1 MKKLTTILLA
11 LLFVAT
17 AANAKYTFWGYA
29 DKTAVSECYGKVG
42 TRQGKAAIYIP
53 EEVAQ
58 MYKGLKVN
66 GLRFALT
73 DPAQSVRVFVTE
85 DLNGAYAA
93 EKTTTT
99 ANKGLNSVKF
109 DAGVS
114 YTITGEPFY
123 VGYEYSG
130 DINVVGVTDEYVL
143 GANFTDFGEGWVDN
157 TAQTPD
163 NANALA
169 IQMRVEGTDIP
180 VDAALCGIKP
190 VITSVGDTYEIKGK
204 LLNFSA
210 SKVQNFRIG
219 YTIGK
224 GEEQFVDVEK
234 TISERSADDFS
245 FSCNAP
251 ESKGKETLKVR
262 LVSVNGAED
271 AYADN
276 NRYSTSIVTANV
288 ELKKRVYMEEYTGLG
303 CAWCVRGIVDIENLT
318 AKFPNQFVA
327 IAKHCY
333 GDTPQELLC
342 PSYEYTIGGGFPKAT
357 IDRRQ
362 TNNIDVDKD
371 PIWVNGFIKAGTAAG
386 IDAIATFAPGD
397 VSKVN
402 VVAVVKFLRDLPNA
416 NYGLALAIVENE
428 VTGYQQ
434 NNGFAGSVNP
444 MNGWEKKGKI
454 VDVTLQHVARLGYET
469 NNGVNIFPQEIKAYD
484 GFFHETQLQ
493 LSDNVQDYHNLH
505 LIAFLID
512 RNTNYIENVVEVPI
526 TETTPEVTAI
536 RDINNADIPEINVV
550 NGYIDAPGFD
560 GVVRVYTVDGKAV
573 ANTNLKAGM
582 YIVKLVKGKQT
593 FVKKIAL

>member
-1 MKKLTTILLA
+1 MKKLTTLLLA

-29 DKTAVSECYGKVG
+29 DKTAVDECYGKIG
-42 TRQGKAAIYIP
+42 TRQGKAAIYVP

-85 DLNGAYAA
+85 DLNGTYAA
-93 EKTTTT
+93 EKTTET

-109 DAGVS
+109 DTNGS

-123 VGYEYSG
+123 VGYEYTG
-130 DINVVGVTDEYVL
+130 DINVVGVTDEYFP

-157 TAQTPD
+157 TAQTPA

-169 IQMRVEGTDIP
+169 IQMRIEGTDIP

-190 VITSVGDTYEIKGK
+190 VITSVGDTYEVKGK

-210 SKVQNFRIG
+210 AKVQNFRLG

-224 GEEQFVDVEK
+224 GEEQFVDIEK
-234 TISERSADDFS
+234 TVSERSADEFS
-245 FSCNAP
+245 FLCNAP
-251 ESKGKETLKVR
+251 ESKGKETLAVR

-276 NRYSTSIVTANV
+276 NTYSTSIVTANV

-303 CAWCVRGIVDIENLT
+303 CGYCVRGIVDIENLT
-318 AKFPNQFVA
+318 AKYPSQFVA

-333 GDTPQELLC
+333 GGTPSELLC
-342 PSYEYTIGGGFPKAT
+342 PSYEYTVGGGFPKAT

-371 PIWVNGFIKAGTAAG
+371 PIWVNGFIKAGTAVG
-386 IDAIATFAPGD
+386 IDAIATFVPGD

-402 VVAVVKFLRDLPNA
+402 VVAVAKFLRDLANA
-416 NYGLALAIVENE
+416 NYGLALAVVEND

-434 NNGFAGSVNP
+434 TNNYAGSVKA
-444 MNGWEKKGKI
+444 MNGWEKKGKY
-454 VDVTLQHVARLGYET
+454 VDVSLQHVARLGYET
-469 NNGVNIFPQEIKAYD
+469 NNGVSIFPQEIKAYE
-484 GFFHETQLQ
+484 GFSHEVQLQ
-493 LSDNVQDYHNLH
+493 LSDNVQDYHNLQ
-505 LIAFLID
+505 LIAFIID
-512 RNTNYIENVVEVPI
+512 RNSKYVENVVEVPI
-526 TETTPEVTAI
+526 KETTPEETAI
-536 RDINNADIPEINVV
+536 RDINNSDVPAINIV
-550 NGYIDAPGFD
+550 NGYVDAPDFD
-560 GVVRVYTVDGKAV
+560 GIVRVYTVDGKAV

-593 FVKKIAL
+593 FVKKIVL

>member
-1 MKKLTTILLA
+1 MKKLTTLLLA

-29 DKTAVSECYGKVG
+29 DKTAVDECYGKIG
-42 TRQGKAAIYIP
+42 TRQGKAAIYVP

-85 DLNGAYAA
+85 DLNGTYAA
-93 EKTTTT
+93 EKTTET

-109 DAGVS
+109 DTNGS

-123 VGYEYSG
+123 VGYEYTG
-130 DINVVGVTDEYVL
+130 DINVVGVTDEYFP

-157 TAQTPD
+157 TAQTPA

-169 IQMRVEGTDIP
+169 IQMRIEGNDIP

-190 VITSVGDTYEIKGK
+190 VITSVGDTYEVKGK

-210 SKVQNFRIG
+210 AKVQNFRLG

-224 GEEQFVDVEK
+224 GEEQFVDIEK
-234 TISERSADDFS
+234 TVSERSADEFS

-251 ESKGKETLKVR
+251 ESKGKETLAVR

-276 NRYSTSIVTANV
+276 NTYSTSIVTANV

-303 CAWCVRGIVDIENLT
+303 CGYCVRGIVDIENLT
-318 AKFPNQFVA
+318 AKYPSQFVA

-333 GDTPQELLC
+333 GGTPSELLC
-342 PSYEYTIGGGFPKAT
+342 PSYEYTVGGGFPKAT

-371 PIWVNGFIKAGTAAG
+371 PIWVNGFIKAGTAVG

-402 VVAVVKFLRDLPNA
+402 VVAVAKFLRDLANA
-416 NYGLALAIVENE
+416 NYGLALAIVEND

-434 NNGFAGSVNP
+434 TNNYAGAVTA
-444 MNGWEKKGKI
+444 MNGWEKKGKY
-454 VDVTLQHVARLGYET
+454 VDVSLQHVARLGYET
-469 NNGVNIFPQEIKAYD
+469 NNGVSIFPQEIKAYES
-484 GFFHETQLQ
+484 FFHEVQLQ
-493 LSDNVQDYHNLH
+493 LSDNVQDYHNLQ
-505 LIAFLID
+505 LIAFIID
-512 RNTNYIENVVEVPI
+512 RNSKYVENVVEVPI
-526 TETTPEVTAI
+526 KETAPEETAI
-536 RDINNADIPEINVV
+536 RDINNSDVPTINIV
-550 NGYIDAPGFD
+550 NGYVDAPDFD
-560 GVVRVYTVDGKAV
+560 GIVRVYTVDGKAI
-573 ANTNLKAGM
+573 ANTNLKSGM

-593 FVKKIAL
+593 FVKKIVL

>member
-1 MKKLTTILLA
+1 MKKLTTLLLA

-29 DKTAVSECYGKVG
+29 DKTAVDECYGKIG
-42 TRQGKAAIYIP
+42 TRQGKAAIYVP

-85 DLNGAYAA
+85 DLNGTYAA
-93 EKTTTT
+93 EKTTET

-109 DAGVS
+109 DTNGS

-123 VGYEYSG
+123 VGYEYTG
-130 DINVVGVTDEYVL
+130 DINVVGVTDEYFP

-157 TAQTPD
+157 TAQTPA

-169 IQMRVEGTDIP
+169 IQMRIEGTDIP

-190 VITSVGDTYEIKGK
+190 VITSVGDTYEVKGK

-210 SKVQNFRIG
+210 AKVQNFRLG

-224 GEEQFVDVEK
+224 GEEQFVDIEK
-234 TISERSADDFS
+234 TVSERSADEFS

-251 ESKGKETLKVR
+251 ESKGKETLAVR

-276 NRYSTSIVTANV
+276 NTYSTSIVTANV

-303 CAWCVRGIVDIENLT
+303 CGYCVRGIVDIENLT
-318 AKFPNQFVA
+318 AKYPSQFVA

-333 GDTPQELLC
+333 GGTPSELLC
-342 PSYEYTIGGGFPKAT
+342 PSYEYTVGGGFPKAP

-362 TNNIDVDKD
+362 TTNIDVDKD
-371 PIWVNGFIKAGTAAG
+371 PIWVNGFIKAGTAVG

-402 VVAVVKFLRDLPNA
+402 VVAVAKFLRDLANA
-416 NYGLALAIVENE
+416 NYGLALAIVEND

-434 NNGFAGSVNP
+434 TNNYAGAVTA
-444 MNGWEKKGKI
+444 MNGWEKKGKY
-454 VDVTLQHVARLGYET
+454 VDVSLQHVARLGYET
-469 NNGVNIFPQEIKAYD
+469 NNGVSIFPQEIKAYES
-484 GFFHETQLQ
+484 FFHEVQLQ
-493 LSDNVQDYHNLH
+493 LSDNVQDYHNLQ
-505 LIAFLID
+505 LIAFIID
-512 RNTNYIENVVEVPI
+512 RNSKYVENVVEVPI
-526 TETTPEVTAI
+526 KETAPEETAI
-536 RDINNADIPEINVV
+536 RDINNSDVPTINIV
-550 NGYIDAPGFD
+550 NGYVDAPDFD
-560 GVVRVYTVDGKAV
+560 GIVRVYTVDGKAI
-573 ANTNLKAGM
+573 ANTNLKSGM

-593 FVKKIAL
+593 FVKKIVL

>member
-1 MKKLTTILLA
+1 MKKLTTLLLT

-29 DKTAVSECYGKVG
+29 DKTAISDCYGKIG

-53 EEVAQ
+53 AEVAQ

-73 DPAQSVRVFVTE
+73 DPATSVRDFVTE

-93 EKTTTT
+93 EKTTDT

-109 DAGVS
+109 DTGVS

-123 VGYEYSG
+123 VGYEYTG
-130 DINVVGVTDEYVL
+130 DINVIGVTDEYFV
-143 GANFTDFGEGWVDN
+143 GANLTDFGEGWVDN
-157 TAQTPD
+157 TIQTPD

-169 IQMRVEGTDIP
+169 IQMRIEGTDIP

-190 VITSVGDTYEIKGK
+190 VITSVGDSYEIKGK

-210 SKVQNFRIG
+210 AKVQNFRIG
-219 YTIGK
+219 YTIGS

-234 TISERSADDFS
+234 AVSERSADDFS
-245 FSCNAP
+245 FTCNAP
-251 ESKGKETLKVR
+251 DSKGKEKLAVR

-271 AYADN
+271 AYAAN
-276 NRYSTSIVTANV
+276 NTYTSSIVTANV

-303 CAWCVRGIVDIENLT
+303 CGFCVRGIVDIENLT

-333 GDTPQELLC
+333 GGTPQELLC

-362 TNNIDVDKD
+362 TNNIEIEKD

-386 IDAIATFAPGD
+386 IDAIATFAPGY
-397 VSKVN
+397 VTKVN

-416 NYGLALAIVENE
+416 NYGLALAVVENE

-434 NNGFAGSVNP
+434 TNNYAGSVNS
-444 MNGWEKKGKI
+444 MNGWEKKGKE

-469 NNGVNIFPQEIKAYD
+469 NNGVNIFPQEIKAYE

-493 LSDNVQDYHNLH
+493 LSDNVQDYHNLK
-505 LIAFLID
+505 LIAFIID
-512 RNTNYIENVVEVPI
+512 RNTKYIENVVEVPI
-526 TETTPEVTAI
+526 KEVASEETAI
-536 RDINNADIPEINVV
+536 RDVNNSEVPEITLV
-550 NGYIDAPGFD
+550 NGYVDALGFD
-560 GVVRVYTVDGKAV
+560 GTISVYTVDGKAV
-573 ANTNLKAGM
+573 PNTNLKSGM
-582 YIVKLVKGKQT
+582 YIVRLTKGKQT
-593 FVKKIAL
+593 FVKKIAI